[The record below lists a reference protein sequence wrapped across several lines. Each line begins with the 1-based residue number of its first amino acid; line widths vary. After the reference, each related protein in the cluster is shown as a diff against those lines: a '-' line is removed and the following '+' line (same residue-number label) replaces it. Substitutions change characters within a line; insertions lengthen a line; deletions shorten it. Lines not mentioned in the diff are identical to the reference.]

1 MSEQTDVT
9 GEKNGKEILDVTAEA
24 IVMSSISFLKLL
36 NLNQACQPQHVI
48 TTRLI
53 CEEFGMRFR
62 RKD

>member
-36 NLNQACQPQHVI
+36 NLNQACQSQHVI
-48 TTRLI
+48 TNYLL
-53 CEEFGMRFR
+53 
-62 RKD
+62 D